1 MLTRRASWSWA
12 WCLGAVLALGAC
24 THTPPIVVP
33 PVLVCPAGQH
43 AVDGVC
49 VPDVVV
55 TPPPV
60 EEKPPARLLLKADG
74 PLLKYADGVRFEF
87 REVVYCCEQTKGTG
101 WPGVTRE
108 AIDSCLRL
116 GRCTLVHDR
125 LGPFRACNEPGEYP
139 GGGQYVE
146 VNGLADLDRFSDP
159 YYKER
164 RAVWTY
170 AGLRG
175 VNVEVVP
182 WDDWIATNPVY
193 ASGDGPACAY
203 PMHPEGNVQREDAW
217 KPGTVSARE
226 EAHIRKAV
234 AESCDL
240 SNVVYQIGQEE
251 KNAPGYTYAGVT
263 ARRAA
268 IVRDEE
274 RKRGCPQHL
283 LSQSSER
290 DESFNAPETQWT
302 ILHGY
307 LPGEPFEGKVT
318 SNNESFNGDGT
329 TCGEVAAAWCYAE
342 SRGSHVAVWRG
353 TMDGDNFTCAQGRM
367 SQGLASCAPHELA
380 GCSIEPRTVDQV
392 RCGLFSNALHDCTPK
407 IGGQDVMVEG
417 RTDRA
422 RCELLAMGGIPSFSL
437 ANVTGTLSIRQRP
450 GNALQFEA
458 SGTGAGDLVCTIP
471 ARGDENVCRGKDG
484 RPFRVVR

>member
-12 WCLGAVLALGAC
+12 WCLGAVLTLGAC

-49 VPDVVV
+49 VPDVV
-55 TPPPV
+55 PPPA
-60 EEKPPARLLLKADG
+60 EEMPAARLLLKAEG
-74 PLLKYADGVRFEF
+74 PNLFYADGVPFEF
-87 REVVYCCEQTKGTG
+87 RQRVDCCEATKGTG
-101 WPGVTRE
+101 WPGVSRRS
-108 AIDSCLRL
+108 IDEGLRL
-116 GRCTLVHDR
+116 GRVTLVHQR
-125 LGPFRACNEPGEYP
+125 VGPFLAGNEPGEYP
-139 GGGQYVE
+139 QGGAYVEAGGGKV
-146 VNGLADLDRFSDP
+146 DLDRWSEP
-159 YYKER
+159 Y
-164 RAVWTY
+164 WTEQTEILRY

-175 VNVEVVP
+175 VVVERVVV
-182 WDDWIATNPVY
+182 DDWGITQGAW
-193 ASGDGPACAY
+193 ASGDGPAAAY
-203 PMHPEGNVQREDAW
+203 PWAPAGNVQGEAAHQ
-217 KPGTVSARE
+217 PGTVSPRE
-226 EAHIRKAV
+226 EAFIRKAV
-234 AESCDL
+234 STSCRFG
-240 SNVVYQIGQEE
+240 NVVYQLGQEE
-251 KNAPGYTYAGVT
+251 RNVPGYSYAGVT
-263 ARRAA
+263 KRRAE
-268 IVRDEE
+268 IVRAEE
-274 RKRGCPQHL
+274 ARQGCPQHL

-318 SNNESFNGDGT
+318 SNNEGFNGDGT

-342 SRGSHVAVWRG
+342 SRGSHVAIWRG
-353 TMDGDNFTCAQGRM
+353 TMDSDNFTCAQGRM
-367 SQGLASCAPHELA
+367 SEGLASCAPHELA

-392 RCGLFSNALHDCTPK
+392 RCGVFSNALHDCTPK
-407 IGGQDVMVEG
+407 IAGQDVQVEG

-458 SGTGAGDLVCTIP
+458 SGTGEGDLVCTIP
-471 ARGDENVCRGKDG
+471 ARGAENVCRGKDG